1 MKKLFVICSWALLL
15 GGCKSES
22 GASDPD
28 GDKPVPPPSAELLQK
43 IEDLNAG
50 LVSLKTLAGAV
61 SQSEVRSLAE
71 TEDGVRLTFCDG
83 TEVTVACNAA
93 AEAPLIGIA
102 VDGDAY
108 YWTLAAEKDIPW
120 LKDAAGAKMPVS
132 GPVPVVGRD
141 DKGFWTVTTDAAV
154 TPWQIEDGSGNPVE
168 ATGDEQVE
176 LFRSVKAG
184 NGRVEIALTD
194 GGTLSAAQVND
205 LSVAGTANCYVVSAP
220 GTYVFNA
227 RVRGNGAGEGVGFE
241 PAIEMADGMTADWLW
256 TDSEGLVSG
265 VALDTTSGDI
275 FLTVGEGRGNALVA
289 LMQDGKVVWSWHVW
303 VTDAP
308 QTMTYG
314 NGTVFMD
321 RNLGAV
327 GTTAGG
333 TDAYGMYYQ
342 WGRKDP
348 FYGGEKTETS
358 ANAFLEAK
366 NGTVVNPA
374 YPALDWAFS
383 KSATTTDGAAAN
395 PMTFYNDKVGTG
407 YNWLASPNATLWGE
421 AKTLNDPC
429 PPGYRVPE
437 TGAWE
442 DLISGRQYI
451 DGVSVWDGTNY
462 GMTYTHGGQT
472 AWYPALDWAFSKSA
486 TTTDGAAA
494 NPMTFYNDKVGTGYN
509 WLASPNATLWGEAK
523 TLNDPCPP
531 GYRVPETGAWEDLIS
546 GRQYIDGVSVWDG
559 TNYGMTYTHGGQTA
573 WYPAQGYRNYS
584 SGAIVGL
591 RSSTGGSGA
600 YWSAETSSVK
610 SYYLFFRSKL
620 SSSGSINNEL
630 DMNRSYGYTVRC
642 CKE

>member
-71 TEDGVRLTFCDG
+71 TEDGVCLTFCDG

-154 TPWQIEDGSGNPVE
+154 TPWQIGDGSGNPVE

-241 PAIEMADGMTADWLW
+241 PAIEMADGMTAD
-256 TDSEGLVSG
+256 
-265 VALDTTSGDI
+265 
-275 FLTVGEGRGNALVA
+275 
-289 LMQDGKVVWSWHVW
+289 
-303 VTDAP
+303 
-308 QTMTYG
+308 
-314 NGTVFMD
+314 
-321 RNLGAV
+321 
-327 GTTAGG
+327 
-333 TDAYGMYYQ
+333 
-342 WGRKDP
+342 
-348 FYGGEKTETS
+348 
-358 ANAFLEAK
+358 
-366 NGTVVNPA
+366 
-374 YPALDWAFS
+374 
-383 KSATTTDGAAAN
+383 
-395 PMTFYNDKVGTG
+395 
-407 YNWLASPNATLWGE
+407 
-421 AKTLNDPC
+421 
-429 PPGYRVPE
+429 
-437 TGAWE
+437 
-442 DLISGRQYI
+442 
-451 DGVSVWDGTNY
+451 
-462 GMTYTHGGQT
+462 
-472 AWYPALDWAFSKSA
+472 
-486 TTTDGAAA
+486 
-494 NPMTFYNDKVGTGYN
+494 
-509 WLASPNATLWGEAK
+509 
-523 TLNDPCPP
+523 
-531 GYRVPETGAWEDLIS
+531 
-546 GRQYIDGVSVWDG
+546 
-559 TNYGMTYTHGGQTA
+559 
-573 WYPAQGYRNYS
+573 
-584 SGAIVGL
+584 
-591 RSSTGGSGA
+591 
-600 YWSAETSSVK
+600 
-610 SYYLFFRSKL
+610 
-620 SSSGSINNEL
+620 
-630 DMNRSYGYTVRC
+630 
-642 CKE
+642 

>member
-321 RNLGAV
+321 RNLGAA

-348 FYGGEKTETS
+348 FYWGTKTSTS
-358 ANAFLEAK
+358 ATPFDEVKEL
-366 NGTVVNPA
+366 TVVNPA
-374 YPALDWAFS
+374 YAALTWSLA
-383 KSATTTDGAAAN
+383 KTAVTPEAAAAN
-395 PMTFYNDKVGTG
+395 PMTFYNNTVGTG
-407 YNWLASPNATLWGE
+407 SNWLAKPSAKLWGE

-429 PPGYRVPE
+429 PPGYKVPDID
-437 TGAWE
+437 AWE
-442 DLISGRQYI
+442 NLSSGRDYI
-451 DGVSVWDGTNY
+451 DGVSAWDVENY
-462 GMTYTHGGQT
+462 GVTYTYNGRT
-472 AWYPALDWAFSKSA
+472 AWYP
-486 TTTDGAAA
+486 G
-494 NPMTFYNDKVGTGYN
+494 
-509 WLASPNATLWGEAK
+509 
-523 TLNDPCPP
+523 
-531 GYRVPETGAWEDLIS
+531 
-546 GRQYIDGVSVWDG
+546 
-559 TNYGMTYTHGGQTA
+559 
-573 WYPAQGYRNYS
+573 QGYRMYS
-584 SGAIVGL
+584 TGAIVGQ
-591 RSSTGGSGA
+591 RASSGGSGG
-600 YWSAETSSVK
+600 YWSSKATAVK
-610 SYYLFFRSKL
+610 AYYLYVKKRIST
-620 SSSGSINNEL
+620 SGSINPEL
-630 DMNRSYGYTVRC
+630 DVHRSYGYTVRC

>member
-1 MKKLFVICSWALLL
+1 M
-15 GGCKSES
+15 
-22 GASDPD
+22 
-28 GDKPVPPPSAELLQK
+28 QK

-227 RVRGNGAGEGVGFE
+227 RVRGN
-241 PAIEMADGMTADWLW
+241 
-256 TDSEGLVSG
+256 
-265 VALDTTSGDI
+265 
-275 FLTVGEGRGNALVA
+275 TVGEGRGNALVA

-321 RNLGAV
+321 RNLGAA

-429 PPGYRVPE
+429 PPGYRVP
-437 TGAWE
+437 G
-442 DLISGRQYI
+442 
-451 DGVSVWDGTNY
+451 
-462 GMTYTHGGQT
+462 
-472 AWYPALDWAFSKSA
+472 
-486 TTTDGAAA
+486 
-494 NPMTFYNDKVGTGYN
+494 
-509 WLASPNATLWGEAK
+509 
-523 TLNDPCPP
+523 
-531 GYRVPETGAWEDLIS
+531 TGAWEDLIS

>member
-1 MKKLFVICSWALLL
+1 MEPLTKKQGMMKKLFVICSWALLL

-154 TPWQIEDGSGNPVE
+154 TPWQIGDGSGNPVE

-275 FLTVGEGRGNALVA
+275 FLTVGRQGQRAGRP
-289 LMQDGKVVWSWHVW
+289 
-303 VTDAP
+303 DA
-308 QTMTYG
+308 
-314 NGTVFMD
+314 
-321 RNLGAV
+321 
-327 GTTAGG
+327 
-333 TDAYGMYYQ
+333 
-342 WGRKDP
+342 GRKGRLELACLGDRRSADDDLRERDGLHGP
-348 FYGGEKTETS
+348 QPGRRRYDRRRYGRLRHVLPVGAQGPVLRGRENGNFGQCVPRSKERHGGES
-358 ANAFLEAK
+358 RL
-366 NGTVVNPA
+366 
-374 YPALDWAFS
+374 
-383 KSATTTDGAAAN
+383 
-395 PMTFYNDKVGTG
+395 
-407 YNWLASPNATLWGE
+407 
-421 AKTLNDPC
+421 
-429 PPGYRVPE
+429 
-437 TGAWE
+437 
-442 DLISGRQYI
+442 
-451 DGVSVWDGTNY
+451 
-462 GMTYTHGGQT
+462 
-472 AWYPALDWAFSKSA
+472 
-486 TTTDGAAA
+486 
-494 NPMTFYNDKVGTGYN
+494 
-509 WLASPNATLWGEAK
+509 
-523 TLNDPCPP
+523 
-531 GYRVPETGAWEDLIS
+531 
-546 GRQYIDGVSVWDG
+546 
-559 TNYGMTYTHGGQTA
+559 
-573 WYPAQGYRNYS
+573 
-584 SGAIVGL
+584 SGAGL
-591 RSSTGGSGA
+591 GFQQECDDDRRGCRQSHD
-600 YWSAETSSVK
+600 V
-610 SYYLFFRSKL
+610 LQR
-620 SSSGSINNEL
+620 
-630 DMNRSYGYTVRC
+630 
-642 CKE
+642 

>member
-154 TPWQIEDGSGNPVE
+154 TPWQIGDGSGNPVE

-321 RNLGAV
+321 RNLGAA

-348 FYGGEKTETS
+348 FPGDHDFRRSNSTDYNYFESKPIYDASGTLLTER
-358 ANAFLEAK
+358 
-366 NGTVVNPA
+366 
-374 YPALDWAFS
+374 
-383 KSATTTDGAAAN
+383 SATGGTGIRSVKTDTDLTRTGLAKSILE
-395 PMTFYNDKVGTG
+395 PMTVLLGAEG
-407 YNWLASPNATLWGE
+407 YSDWYCSSKPTEIKKCDTLWCGTRG
-421 AKTLNDPC
+421 KTPFDPC
-429 PPGYRVPE
+429 PEGWRVPANKNDKFIWNGLE
-437 TGAWE
+437 
-442 DLISGRQYI
+442 
-451 DGVSVWDGTNY
+451 N
-462 GMTYTHGGQT
+462 
-472 AWYPALDWAFSKSA
+472 A
-486 TTTDGAAA
+486 TTDYSALGVFPYAGFRYRAGGGCLKNSGFGASIWSGTPPTGIGNAHELSIYISPSEKRPIIKSDVSCRSDGQ
-494 NPMTFYNDKVGTGYN
+494 
-509 WLASPNATLWGEAK
+509 SIR
-523 TLNDPCPP
+523 C
-531 GYRVPETGAWEDLIS
+531 
-546 GRQYIDGVSVWDG
+546 
-559 TNYGMTYTHGGQTA
+559 
-573 WYPAQGYRNYS
+573 
-584 SGAIVGL
+584 
-591 RSSTGGSGA
+591 
-600 YWSAETSSVK
+600 VK
-610 SYYLFFRSKL
+610 
-620 SSSGSINNEL
+620 
-630 DMNRSYGYTVRC
+630 DA
-642 CKE
+642 

>member
-437 TGAWE
+437 TGACIIGKTKCDEIKNEMRPSWRKAWSKRNATK
-442 DLISGRQYI
+442 ISHTRKNTVRTTTKRCSNGIFLSQKQRSLRSLLVI
-451 DGVSVWDGTNY
+451 ANHPLLLSTTTRFRGTDGPLDAVDDPPVALGVSVD
-462 GMTYTHGGQT
+462 HIER
-472 AWYPALDWAFSKSA
+472 KH
-486 TTTDGAAA
+486 
-494 NPMTFYNDKVGTGYN
+494 
-509 WLASPNATLWGEAK
+509 
-523 TLNDPCPP
+523 
-531 GYRVPETGAWEDLIS
+531 
-546 GRQYIDGVSVWDG
+546 RQ
-559 TNYGMTYTHGGQTA
+559 H
-573 WYPAQGYRNYS
+573 
-584 SGAIVGL
+584 
-591 RSSTGGSGA
+591 
-600 YWSAETSSVK
+600 
-610 SYYLFFRSKL
+610 KL
-620 SSSGSINNEL
+620 SLHCLE
-630 DMNRSYGYTVRC
+630 
-642 CKE
+642 